1 MKTTER
7 IVGLVERAGAEA
19 EKKNMT
25 GKNKSANQAAGW
37 DFRFKM
43 VFFQGCQTN

>member
-7 IVGLVERAGAEA
+7 IAGLVERVGAEA

-25 GKNKSANQAAGW
+25 VKNKSANQAACW
-37 DFRFKM
+37 DFNFKM
-43 VFFQGCQTN
+43 AFF